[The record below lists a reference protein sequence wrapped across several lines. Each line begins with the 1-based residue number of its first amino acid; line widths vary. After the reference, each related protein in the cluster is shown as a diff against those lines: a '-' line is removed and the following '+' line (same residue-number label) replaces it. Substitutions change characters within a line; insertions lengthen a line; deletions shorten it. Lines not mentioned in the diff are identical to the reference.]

1 MSLSTKNN
9 CWSVHPR
16 GVTHGVKWRG
26 PVGFL
31 RLLLLP
37 VLACAVATSFPC
49 DSSANTAADFDSD
62 PESSPKVGLKI
73 ESPAAG
79 GEVSNSVHLAEV
91 RGLATVDSVP
101 PPGYDLMLALDV
113 SGSTNE
119 PSGTDV
125 DGDGKL
131 GMDLRRELVAPGTYP
146 EGMVFTDPGDSVLAA
161 EVLAAKKMIEGLS
174 PERVRVGLLTFS
186 SGPVDAET
194 GKRDATNDAVLEVP
208 LTQQYDRVLEALDK
222 IQARGGHGATNFE
235 AGIRLGLRELAGLP
249 GAKSQHFS
257 DRKSVLL
264 FLTDGSPSFPMGRP
278 NVVDAGDIEAAIR
291 AAQLA
296 RSAGVPIHSYAIG
309 MGALTE
315 PVAATEIARVSLG
328 EYVPVRNPADIV
340 PLLQGV
346 SFSSIEDVVLTNL
359 STGDFSTDVHLSPD
373 GHFSGFVPVKVG
385 VNEVRVT
392 ALASSGKRLSTTLS
406 FDFQLSELSD
416 KELLLE
422 LDRIRRRNKALQ
434 LLLER
439 KRIEDFRR
447 REEQRK
453 ELELNP
459 VED

>member
-1 MSLSTKNN
+1 MSSSTKISW
-9 CWSVHPR
+9 WSEHLR
-16 GVTHGVKWRG
+16 GVKWRG
-26 PVGFL
+26 LVGFL
-31 RLLLLP
+31 CLSLLS
-37 VLACAVATSFPC
+37 VFACAVVTFFPC
-49 DSSANTAADFDSD
+49 DSSANANSDFD
-62 PESSPKVGLKI
+62 PESSPKIGLKI

-113 SGSTNE
+113 SGSTND

-125 DGDGKL
+125 DGDGTL
-131 GMDLRRELVAPGTYP
+131 GIDPRLELVAPGTYP
-146 EGMVFTDPGDSVLAA
+146 EGMVSTDAGDSVLAA
-161 EVLAAKKMIEGLS
+161 EVLAARKLIEGLS
-174 PERVRVGLLTFS
+174 AERVRVGLLTFS
-186 SGPVDAET
+186 SGPVDVET
-194 GKRDATNDAVLEVP
+194 GKRIGDATNDAVLEVP

-257 DRKSVLL
+257 ERKSVLL
-264 FLTDGSPSFPMGRP
+264 FLTDGSPSFPMGRSD
-278 NVVDAGDIEAAIR
+278 VVDPGDIEAAVR
-291 AAQLA
+291 AAHLA

-373 GHFSGFVPVKVG
+373 GHFSGFVPVKEG
-385 VNEVRVT
+385 ANEVRVT
-392 ALASSGKRLSTTLS
+392 ALASSGKRLTTTFS

-439 KRIEDFRR
+439 KRIEDFRK

>member
-1 MSLSTKNN
+1 MSDLNFLTMKSSLQTA
-9 CWSVHPR
+9 S
-16 GVTHGVKWRG
+16 
-26 PVGFL
+26 FSL
-31 RLLLLP
+31 RLLLLAAL
-37 VLACAVATSFPC
+37 VCVGSSSF
-49 DSSANTAADFDSD
+49 SWSRFASAASETG
-62 PESSPKVGLKI
+62 PKVGLRI

-79 GEVSNSVHLAEV
+79 GEVSNAVHLAEV

-125 DGDGKL
+125 DGDGIL
-131 GMDLRRELVAPGTYP
+131 GMDPRLELVAPGTYP
-146 EGMVFTDPGDSVLAA
+146 EDMVSTDPGDSVLAA
-161 EVLAAKKMIEGLS
+161 EVLAAQKLIEGLS
-174 PERVRVGLLTFS
+174 AERVRVGLLTFS
-186 SGPVDAET
+186 SGPVDVDTGLRIGGAES
-194 GKRDATNDAVLEVP
+194 DAVLHVP
-208 LTQQYDRVLEALDK
+208 LTHGYARVLEALEK
-222 IQARGGHGATNFE
+222 IQDRGGHGATNFE

-249 GAKSQHFS
+249 GAKSQSFPE
-257 DRKSVLL
+257 RKSVLL
-264 FLTDGSPSFPMGRP
+264 FLTDGSPSFPMGRSD
-278 NVVDAGDIEAAIR
+278 VVDAGDIEAAVR
-291 AAQLA
+291 AAHLA

-328 EYVPVRNPADIV
+328 EYVPVRNPADLV

-359 STGDFSTDVHLSPD
+359 TTGDFSTDVHLSPD
-373 GHFSGFVPVKVG
+373 GHFSGLVPVKEG
-385 VNEVRVT
+385 MNQVRVT
-392 ALASSGKRLSTTLS
+392 ALGSSGKSVSRTLEFEFRLN
-406 FDFQLSELSD
+406 ELSD
-416 KELLLE
+416 RELLLE

-439 KRIEDFRR
+439 KRIDDFRK
-447 REEQRK
+447 REGQRK